1 MKASSSTYQ
10 DTSIWR
16 FFSSVRL
23 AVFLLITL
31 AITSVVGTLIPQ
43 GESLQFYLETYGPN
57 LFRIIK
63 LLHLDD
69 TYHSWWY
76 LILLG
81 LFSTNL
87 IVCTLRRLPFTL
99 RLFRRDNLAVD
110 PGRLLRM
117 PFKKDWEIEGELDN
131 NSTQSIISAFKKVAG
146 KFHERSDVDEGK
158 LFLAE
163 RGKWSYWGVYGLHG
177 SILIIF
183 FGAMVGLFMGFKGGV
198 MLPEGEAIGHIVNRQ
213 TGEQI
218 PLGFSVRCDRFYI
231 SFYDNGAPKEYR
243 SDLTVLNGNK
253 EVAHKSIVVNDPLV
267 YRGITFYQA
276 SYRAIPEVTVQVA
289 KSDSPRRSL
298 IISAFQKALWPEE
311 QLTFGMMKYQPNV
324 HGSPA
329 AQIWVRDQEGREG
342 NFWLL
347 KGNEKEF
354 KKGEDLYRISLTNAK
369 QRYLTGLQV
378 KKDPGVWIVWL
389 GCAVLIVG
397 FAVVFWVPHRRMWLW
412 IGRGKGKTIV
422 ILSGQTNKNKLQFEK
437 DIRKI
442 EDALDSSLG
451 ARQ

>member
-1 MKASSSTYQ
+1 MKASSSIYQ
-10 DTSIWR
+10 DNPIWR

-31 AITSVVGTLIPQ
+31 AITSIAGTLIPQ

-57 LFRIIK
+57 FFRIIK
-63 LLHLDD
+63 VLHLND

-81 LFSTNL
+81 LFSANL

-99 RLFRRDNLAVD
+99 RLFRRDNLSVD
-110 PGRLLRM
+110 YERLLRM
-117 PFKKDWEIEGELDN
+117 PFKKDWEIKGELDN
-131 NSTQSIISAFKKVAG
+131 DSIQSIISAFKDIAG
-146 KFHERSDVDEGK
+146 KFHERIDVDGGR

-163 RGKWSYWGVYGLHG
+163 RGKWSYWGIYGLHS
-177 SILIIF
+177 SIMIIF
-183 FGAMVGLFMGFKGGV
+183 FGALVGLFMGFKGNV
-198 MLPEGEAIGHIVNRQ
+198 MLPEGETIDHIVNRQ

-218 PLGFSVRCDRFYI
+218 PLGFSVRCDRFNI

-243 SDLTVLNGNK
+243 SDLTVLNGNN
-253 EVAHKSIVVNDPLV
+253 EVARKSIVVNDPLV

-276 SYRAIPEVTVQVA
+276 SYRAIPEVAVQVA

-311 QLTFGMMKYQPNV
+311 QLTFGLMQYLPSV

-329 AQIWVRDQEGREG
+329 AQIWIGDQEGRAG
-342 NFWLL
+342 ALWLL
-347 KGNEKEF
+347 KGNEKQF
-354 KKGEDLYRISLTNAK
+354 KKGEKLYRISLTNAN

-397 FAVVFWVPHRRMWLW
+397 FSVVFWVPHRRIWLW
-412 IGRGKGKTIV
+412 IGRRKGKTIV
-422 ILSGQTNKNKLQFEK
+422 ILSGQINKNKLQFEK

-451 ARQ
+451 AR